1 MKKFLSIMLVF
12 AITFCM
18 IGCSEKTPKGMSDEM
33 YEFAKEY
40 SVTAHKFLDGEIK
53 LSDTKE
59 LGETSEKMVDHIQK
73 EYDDGS
79 LVEQYYN
86 DKEVSM
92 LCAELMIYLYTED
105 NIHEAE
111 DTLAKIDE
119 FLNNK

>member
-1 MKKFLSIMLVF
+1 MLVF